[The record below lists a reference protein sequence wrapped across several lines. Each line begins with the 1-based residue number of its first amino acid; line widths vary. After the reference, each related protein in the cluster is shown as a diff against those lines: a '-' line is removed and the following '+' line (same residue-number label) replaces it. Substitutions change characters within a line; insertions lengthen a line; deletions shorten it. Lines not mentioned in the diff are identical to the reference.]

1 MCIRDRDR
9 TVSGLVA
16 RDQLIGPFQVPV
28 SDYSMT
34 LRSYTSYSG
43 EVLSVGE
50 KPTIATNNPKA
61 SMRMALCESLTNMA
75 GVVIKGLDFVQVS
88 ANWMAATGENIEDMN
103 LRHGVESL
111 SKSCIDL
118 GISVPVGKDS
128 LSMRTNWKENSVDR
142 TVKSP
147 LSGIITAMAPVDDV
161 RKSITPEIQV
171 GKDTKLLCISL
182 NDSKRLQ
189 GSIFSEIT
197 NTNYLDSPDVD
208 LSLIHI

>member
-1 MCIRDRDR
+1 M
-9 TVSGLVA
+9 
-16 RDQLIGPFQVPV
+16 
-28 SDYSMT
+28 
-34 LRSYTSYSG
+34 
-43 EVLSVGE
+43 
-50 KPTIATNNPKA
+50 
-61 SMRMALCESLTNMA
+61 
-75 GVVIKGLDFVQVS
+75 
-88 ANWMAATGENIEDMN
+88 
-103 LRHGVESL
+103 
-111 SKSCIDL
+111 
-118 GISVPVGKDS
+118 PVGKDS

-208 LSLIHI
+208 DLTLFKILFNTIQKLVEENKILALHDISDGGLIVSLLERHLLRKLVLIFC